1 LQLHDLGRRCI
12 ISRSPTNRPR
22 GVNGARVT
30 GAGNWI
36 RCLSARHRATVPY
49 HSLIL
54 TRCYSTNTTVLRYV
68 TVAPLSDHC
77 GNATVPC
84 RSFVTEP
91 DPVAWRC
98 IGQLLRSRMRSR
110 AAKSE
115 KGSTLTRERAQPQQK
130 QRHACLEDRDTGEIT
145 ELPTVHSSLPVTVTS
160 LRRASLWQRC
170 MCLLL
175 LLFRFPHCLSL
186 SLHTAALKRRP
197 VSAGTP
203 PTTPHVR
210 SRILRCFCSFPSLP
224 FAHRP
229 LLCLLAFLLDLVLG
243 AGGQKAAAGITN
255 ALVKCFQYLI
265 SL

>member
-1 LQLHDLGRRCI
+1 VLQHQYYSTTVRHCG
-12 ISRSPTNRPR
+12 SPFRSLWQCYSAVPFLRH
-22 GVNGARVT
+22 GT
-30 GAGNWI
+30 GSG
-36 RCLSARHRATVPY
+36 CLALYRAT
-49 HSLIL
+49 
-54 TRCYSTNTTVLRYV
+54 
-68 TVAPLSDHC
+68 
-77 GNATVPC
+77 
-84 RSFVTEP
+84 
-91 DPVAWRC
+91 
-98 IGQLLRSRMRSR
+98 
-110 AAKSE
+110 AAITHEIESSE